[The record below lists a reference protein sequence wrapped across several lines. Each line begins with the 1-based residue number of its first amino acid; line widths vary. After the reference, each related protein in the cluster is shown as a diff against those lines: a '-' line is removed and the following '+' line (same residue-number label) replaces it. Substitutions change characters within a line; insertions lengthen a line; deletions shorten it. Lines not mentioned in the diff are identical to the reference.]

1 MHHKLTEWKEKIV
14 CNHRDFSMPLLTM
27 ARTSRPMEIEVL
39 DNTKKP
45 IRVRDHMQNRQP
57 RNNSMYN
64 ILKDTCCISQDYH
77 ILGH

>member
-1 MHHKLTEWKEKIV
+1 
-14 CNHRDFSMPLLTM
+14 
-27 ARTSRPMEIEVL
+27 MEIEVL

-64 ILKDTCCISQDYH
+64 ILKDTCFISQDYH